1 MENQDGLIDIDEGA
15 TVSPAGQE
23 PISITETARPVDPK
37 AAERRAKDTHRALGP
52 ESPGLDALL
61 IASRNG
67 TDEAIKNSAA
77 VNESIKRQNQ
87 RAEAIRE
94 LARTTGKAVDQD
106 SIRKL
111 DTIMAMP
118 SGVAPEAVLETKM
131 GESVIDMV
139 AGVSKAVGGIISKAM
154 DVDPIRTT
162 QLTEVASE
170 GVARGKIAQRIA
182 EEAASRA
189 KEQSWTGWGIDIL
202 ESAIPGRDVY
212 LRNKAFPEA
221 NTGIGVLPGKTL
233 EDNLKYLHTLSPE
246 EFERQSKNA
255 FEYLADR
262 NIFEAQRFAEAL
274 QQYSNSDAQWDNAF
288 SVLNIVGAPP
298 GVGTAKALV
307 KGLMTRSA
315 AKAAAPGATAAVKAL
330 STGVDTAKVVEAL
343 KAAGKSALRGE
354 TVDEGKVLMDTGHIA
369 EGAQMTARQI
379 IEAGADTRTV
389 GGLPANLPSLF
400 NPKSIM
406 QGASSLGREAVE
418 RIVMEMKDQS
428 SRIMSTLTDAV
439 RVERGTTA
447 AVKVGEAEAFERVKQ
462 DYRHVDHA
470 ILDVKPETRVDPRTN
485 TYETSAFIGKTDG
498 TLFDNQFQAV
508 LTGRDMYGMLK
519 GDLNP
524 VEIGDGKW
532 ALKVTRAHDE
542 TTEGFRK
549 AMVMDTENATPK
561 GRGWGPMGW
570 LRSAEDLVSSFQS
583 QNRHVAQHGMQRLIG
598 MSQEIAE
605 EIGKLNSE
613 SKGLLKKVLEANKSH
628 VGWNEVKPEQFEMV
642 LGRFNRNVGEFEQE
656 FNALNGRMPNAAE
669 TKAYFSYIQLNDM
682 DYLVRNFTLYRDK
695 VRQGIQQFQLN
706 TQVGE
711 MKFEGKVVNKLPRN
725 INADAGVY
733 LHTNDSADNLGSYRR
748 LKVFEPEDWKTID
761 EMLKGGYRIV
771 QVANPSAKP
780 LERVL
785 GEERTVHF
793 IITRDTQTG
802 ALPYQQIPYRPG
814 GHKEYVAP
822 HFVKQPK
829 IARHEDDGF
838 EEVPGDRWEEP
849 LRWGYK
855 LKIGPT
861 GKTRA
866 DGSPVLATTKH
877 SEKTVYIDRDG
888 LLESWKNKPWRKAK
902 VDGVANLDDSMFP
915 TPQSWADFVLEHE
928 KAHVK
933 HPNNMGEMGDADY
946 ENMIN
951 RKAQDVYLKPYTTKV
966 RKQGV
971 RHSYEGDT
979 AVFGFNTEA
988 EAKKYAQRMDQA
1000 RILLKEGKTQ
1010 ELSAFLNDNLPYSYS
1025 EFTALFKKTPQN
1037 VLDYSENAQKTVSGY
1052 DTARLSLD
1060 EPIVYLPNGR
1070 RFTDDYMDLTKGY
1083 DNFEDNIRSPY
1094 NLYDNIDK
1102 EYAGERNPDLYT
1114 VREGKGTDNDPLY
1127 RIDRAEQLDPFATM
1141 TRAMAN
1147 VMRNRFMDD
1156 YKIQAVESFVSEF
1169 GDLIKGNRTLDEI
1182 KANPEWYVH
1191 NPSWDTSTTDKLRL
1205 ADAKA
1210 AQRALINFLG
1220 TASPLKQQFDTKLQG
1235 IANSVYENF
1244 GQKASDSLNNLKIEG
1259 DPFRYGRKVAFHLTL
1274 GLFNP
1279 VQLILQAQSM
1289 THILGVAGPK
1299 AGIQGLAAGTMMN
1312 MLRFTD
1318 NPNVIKGFAKK
1329 ASAFGWKE
1337 NDFVEA
1343 YDALKRS
1350 GWNLVEGETAW
1361 HDDMLEPKLFNGV
1374 GSKFI
1379 DKGTF
1384 FFKEGEKQ
1392 VRLSAW
1398 ATAFQEWK
1406 VANNGKALDNR
1417 GLAEVLQRA
1426 DTLSVNMTRASNA
1439 AWNQGVMSI
1448 PTQFLSYQARLMEQ
1462 FMGKRLTTAEKL
1474 RAFATYS
1481 AFYGIPG
1488 GVGAAAG
1495 ILPWYEDIRKEA
1507 LERGYDTSDT
1517 AVMALH
1523 NGILQ
1528 TAWHVATGQ
1537 DLNFAQRLGPNGT
1550 SIFKEALKG
1559 EKSVMEMFLGPSG
1572 SILSNTMAGL
1582 EPVLWSLTSPFR
1594 PDDQQFMFTAN
1605 DVLQALQG
1613 ISSVNNATKVAIAY
1627 NTGLWTTKNGVTLK
1641 GDISTFDAVMM
1652 GITGT
1657 SPTEVADAFLMTKSM
1672 KSQKQ
1677 HQDAMQKKV
1686 NQAYSRAIKAY
1697 LDKDDTNGDAYMA
1710 QTRMWLAAGGWR
1722 PDQMSEVLS
1731 RALQGNEDMINR
1743 IQQKFVTDAPQKDVG
1758 PRLNQLLKNGQ

>member
-15 TVSPAGQE
+15 TVSPTGQE

-87 RAEAIRE
+87 RSEAIRE

-131 GESVIDMV
+131 GESLVDMV
-139 AGVSKAVGGIISKAM
+139 TGVSKAVGGILAKAM

-162 QLTEVASE
+162 QMTEVASE

-189 KEQSWTGWGIDIL
+189 KEQSWAGWGIDVL

-246 EFERQSKNA
+246 EFERQANGA
-255 FEYLADR
+255 FEYLAER

-274 QQYSNSDAQWDNAF
+274 QQFSNSDAQWDNAF

-298 GVGTAKALV
+298 GVGTAKGLV
-307 KGLMTRSA
+307 KGLINRGA
-315 AKAAAPGATAAVKAL
+315 AKAAAPGAAAAAKAL
-330 STGVDTAKVVEAL
+330 DTGTIARAVEAL

-379 IEAGADTRTV
+379 VEAGADSRTI
-389 GGLPANLPSLF
+389 GGMPASLPSLF

-406 QGASSLGREAVE
+406 QGASTLGREAVE

-428 SRIMSTLTDAV
+428 SRMMSTLTDAA

-462 DYRHVDHA
+462 DYRHVEHA
-470 ILDVKPETRVDPRTN
+470 ILDVQPETRVEPLAN
-485 TYETSAFIGKTDG
+485 TYQTSAFIGKTDG
-498 TLFDNQFQAV
+498 TLFDSAKQAV

-532 ALKVTRAHDE
+532 ALKVARAHDE

-549 AMVMDTENATPK
+549 AMTLDAENATPK

-605 EIGKLNSE
+605 EIGKLSADSKNS
-613 SKGLLKKVLEANKSH
+613 LKKVLEANKSH
-628 VGWNEVKPEQFEMV
+628 ALLEDDGKMV

-656 FNALNGRMPNAAE
+656 FNALNGRMPSAAE

-706 TQVGE
+706 TKVGG
-711 MKFEGKVVNKLPRN
+711 MKFEGKVVNELPRN
-725 INADAGVY
+725 INADAGVF
-733 LHTNDSADNLGSYRR
+733 LHTDDSLENVGSYRR

-761 EMLKGGYRIV
+761 DMLKGGYRIV

-780 LERVL
+780 LQRVL
-785 GEERTVHF
+785 GEERAVHF
-793 IITRDTQTG
+793 IITKDTKTG

-829 IARHEDDGF
+829 INKHDD
-838 EEVPGDRWEEP
+838 
-849 LRWGYK
+849 
-855 LKIGPT
+855 
-861 GKTRA
+861 
-866 DGSPVLATTKH
+866 
-877 SEKTVYIDRDG
+877 
-888 LLESWKNKPWRKAK
+888 
-902 VDGVANLDDSMFP
+902 
-915 TPQSWADFVLEHE
+915 
-928 KAHVK
+928 
-933 HPNNMGEMGDADY
+933 
-946 ENMIN
+946 IN
-951 RKAQDVYLKPYTTKV
+951 
-966 RKQGV
+966 
-971 RHSYEGDT
+971 SYEGDT

-1000 RILLKEGKTQ
+1000 RILLRDGKSQ
-1010 ELSAFLNDNLPYSYS
+1010 ELAAFLDGNLPYTYG
-1025 EFTALFKKTPQN
+1025 EFTALFRKSTDAALARN
-1037 VLDYSENAQKTVSGY
+1037 NIAQKNLY
-1052 DTARLSLD
+1052 DSARLSLD

-1070 RFTDDYMDLTKGY
+1070 RFTDDYMDLTKDY

-1169 GDLIKGNRTLDEI
+1169 GDLIKGTRSLEEI
-1182 KANPEWYVH
+1182 KTNPEWYLH
-1191 NPSWDTSTTDKLRL
+1191 NPSWDTSATDKLRL
-1205 ADAKA
+1205 ADARA
-1210 AQRALINFLG
+1210 AHRSLINFLG
-1220 TASPLKQQFDTKLQG
+1220 TMSPLRGEIDTKLQG

-1244 GQKASDSLNNLKIEG
+1244 GQKASDKISGLAVEG

-1361 HDDMLEPKLFNGV
+1361 HDDMLEPKLFNGM
-1374 GSKFI
+1374 GSKFV

-1406 VANNGKALDNR
+1406 TLNNGKALDNR

-1462 FMGKRLTTAEKL
+1462 FMGKRLTSAEKL

-1495 ILPWYEDIRKEA
+1495 VLPWYEDIRKAA
-1507 LERGYDTSDT
+1507 LEKGYDTSDPV
-1517 AVMALH
+1517 VMAMH
-1523 NGILQ
+1523 NGIVQ
-1528 TAWHVATGQ
+1528 TMWNVATGQ

-1550 SIFKEALKG
+1550 SLFKEALKG

-1572 SILSNTMAGL
+1572 SILSNTLAGL

-1594 PDDQQFMFTAN
+1594 PDDQRYMFTAN

-1641 GDISTFDAVMM
+1641 GDVSAFDATMM
-1652 GITGT
+1652 AITGT

-1672 KSQKQ
+1672 KSQKE

-1686 NQAYSRAIKAY
+1686 NQVYSRAIKAY

-1710 QTRMWLAAGGWR
+1710 QVRMWLAAGGWR
-1722 PDQMSEVLS
+1722 PDQMGEVLS
-1731 RALQGNEDMINR
+1731 RALQGNENMIER
-1743 IQQKFVTDAPQKDVG
+1743 IQQKFVTEAPQKDLK
-1758 PRLNQLLKNGQ
+1758 PRMDQLLKNGQ

>member
-15 TVSPAGQE
+15 TVSPTGQE

-52 ESPGLDALL
+52 ESPGIDALL
-61 IASRNG
+61 VAARNG

-106 SIRKL
+106 AIRKL
-111 DTIMAMP
+111 DTIMTMP
-118 SGVAPEAVLETKM
+118 SGVAPEVVLESKM

-139 AGVSKAVGGIISKAM
+139 TGVSKAVGGILSKAM
-154 DVDPIRTT
+154 ELNPVQTT

-170 GVARGKIAQRIA
+170 GIARGKIAQRIA
-182 EEAASRA
+182 EEATSRA
-189 KEQSWTGWGIDIL
+189 KEQSWAGWGIDLL

-221 NTGIGVLPGKTL
+221 NTGIGILPGKTL
-233 EDNLKYLHTLSPE
+233 EDNLKYLHSLPTE
-246 EFERQSKNA
+246 EFERQAKGA

-288 SVLNIVGAPP
+288 SVLNLAGAPP
-298 GVGTAKALV
+298 GVGSAKALV
-307 KGLMTRSA
+307 KGLLAGRA
-315 AKAAAPGATAAVKAL
+315 AKAAAPGATAAAKAL
-330 STGVDTAKVVEAL
+330 STGVNTAKVIDAL

-379 IEAGADTRTV
+379 IETGADTRTV
-389 GGLPANLPSLF
+389 GGMPAALPSLF
-400 NPKSIM
+400 NPKAIV
-406 QGASSLGREAVE
+406 QGASSLGREAVDRLVLE
-418 RIVMEMKDQS
+418 LKDQS
-428 SRIMSTLTDAV
+428 SRIMSTLTDAA

-447 AVKVGEAEAFERVKQ
+447 AVKVGEAEAFERVKA
-462 DYRHVDHA
+462 DYRHVEHA
-470 ILDVKPETRVDPRTN
+470 ILDVKPETRVDPVSN

-498 TLFDNQFQAV
+498 TLFDSAKQAV
-508 LTGRDMYGMLK
+508 LTGQDMYGMLK

-549 AMVMDTENATPK
+549 AMTIDAENATPK

-605 EIGKLNSE
+605 EIGKLNAE
-613 SKGLLKKVLEANKSH
+613 SKTFLKNVLEANKSYANLDDDG
-628 VGWNEVKPEQFEMV
+628 VMQ
-642 LGRFNRNVGEFEQE
+642 LGRFNRNVGEFENE
-656 FNALNGRMPNAAE
+656 FKALNNRMPTAAE

-695 VRQGIQQFQLN
+695 VRQGIQEFQV
-706 TQVGE
+706 TTKVGGQ
-711 MKFEGKVVNKLPRN
+711 KFEGKVVNELPRN
-725 INADAGVY
+725 VNADAGVY
-733 LHTNDSADNLGSYRR
+733 LHTDVAADSLGDYIRLKAFEAEDWNTIDNL
-748 LKVFEPEDWKTID
+748 LKA
-761 EMLKGGYRIV
+761 GYRIV

-780 LERVL
+780 LARLL
-785 GEERTVHF
+785 GEERAIHF
-793 IITRDTQTG
+793 VITKDVKTG

-814 GHKEYVAP
+814 GHKEIVTP
-822 HFVKQPK
+822 HFVKQPVISRMENTK
-829 IARHEDDGF
+829 KDVIQTKYEWGESEF
-838 EEVPGDRWEEP
+838 N
-849 LRWGYK
+849 GYK
-855 LKIGPT
+855 IEYGPT
-861 GKTRA
+861 GKSRK
-866 DGSPVLATTKH
+866 DGSPVMATTRH
-877 SEKTVYIDRDG
+877 AEKKIVFDKDAV
-888 LLESWKNKPWRKAK
+888 EASWKDKPWRTSK
-902 VDGVANLDDSMFP
+902 VEGVAPLDDSMFP
-915 TPQSWADFVLEHE
+915 TPESWARFVLEHE

-933 HPNNMGEMGDADY
+933 FPNNLGEYSPAEY
-946 ENMIN
+946 ENLIN
-951 RKAQDVYLKPYTTKV
+951 RKAQDAYRKPVNKV
-966 RKQGV
+966 VENKSV
-971 RHSYEGDT
+971 THSYEGDT

-988 EAKKYAQRMDQA
+988 EARKYAQRMEQA
-1000 RILLKEGKTQ
+1000 RILLRDGKTQ
-1010 ELSAFLNDNLPYSYS
+1010 ELSAFLNDNLPYTYG
-1025 EFTALFKKTPQN
+1025 EFVALFKKSTDAALARN
-1037 VLDYSENAQKTVSGY
+1037 NIAQKNIY

-1070 RFTDDYMDLTKGY
+1070 RFTDDYLDLTKGY

-1169 GDLIKGNRTLDEI
+1169 GDLIKGNRSLDEI
-1182 KANPEWYVH
+1182 KTNPEWYLH
-1191 NPSWDTSTTDKLRL
+1191 NPSWDGSTTDKLRL

-1210 AQRALINFLG
+1210 AHRSLINFLG
-1220 TASPLKQQFDTKLQG
+1220 TMSPLRAEFDTQLQKMANG
-1235 IANSVYENF
+1235 IYENF
-1244 GQKASDSLNNLKIEG
+1244 GQKASDKVSGLAIEG

-1279 VQLILQAQSM
+1279 VQLLLQAQSM
-1289 THILGVAGPK
+1289 VHILGVAGPK

-1318 NPNVIKGFAKK
+1318 NPNVIAGFGKK
-1329 ASAFGWKE
+1329 AAAFGWKE
-1337 NDFVEA
+1337 ADFVEA
-1343 YDALKRS
+1343 YSALKRS

-1361 HDDMLEPKLFNGV
+1361 HDDMLEPKLFNGA
-1374 GSKFI
+1374 GSKFV

-1392 VRLSAW
+1392 VRMSAW

-1439 AWNQGVMSI
+1439 AWNQGFMSI

-1462 FMGKRLTTAEKL
+1462 FMGKRLTTTEKL

-1495 ILPWYEDIRKEA
+1495 VLPWYEDIRKEA
-1507 LERGYDTSDT
+1507 LERGYDTSDPV
-1517 AVMALH
+1517 VMAMH
-1523 NGILQ
+1523 NGIVQ
-1528 TAWHVATGQ
+1528 TMWHVATGQ

-1572 SILSNTMAGL
+1572 SILSNTIAGL

-1594 PDDQQFMFTAN
+1594 PDDQQYMFSVN
-1605 DVLQALQG
+1605 DVLQAFQG

-1627 NTGLWTTKNGVTLK
+1627 NTGLWTTKTGTVLK
-1641 GDISTFDAVMM
+1641 GDVSAFDAVMM
-1652 GITGT
+1652 GITGA
-1657 SPTEVADAFLMTKSM
+1657 SPTEVADAFLMTKSL

-1677 HQDAMQKKV
+1677 YQDTIQKKV
-1686 NQAYSRAIKAY
+1686 SQTYTRAIKAY
-1697 LDKDDTNGDAYMA
+1697 ADQDPSSGDAYMA
-1710 QTRMWLAAGGWR
+1710 QVKMWVAAGGWR
-1722 PDQMSEVLS
+1722 PDQMSDVLS
-1731 RALQGNEDMINR
+1731 RALQGNEGMINR
-1743 IQQKFVTDAPQKDVG
+1743 IKEDFVKKAPQND
-1758 PRLNQLLKNGQ
+1758 LKGRMDQFLKSNGQ